1 MRDRIKN
8 ISGRIISRSF
18 PLLAG
23 KRLIYIVIYLRF
35 FAFSAWIPP
44 FFRIIAVS
52 TRIRKMDDRVL
63 TGILAHELCHQE
75 RYISMG
81 LARYLKFIFIYTFS
95 ARKRYDEERATDM
108 MTIDKGYAHELYEL
122 TLISSADKKHKP
134 IIDNYLSASEIMEYA
149 ERTGKW

>member
-1 MRDRIKN
+1 
-8 ISGRIISRSF
+8 
-18 PLLAG
+18 
-23 KRLIYIVIYLRF
+23 
-35 FAFSAWIPP
+35 
-44 FFRIIAVS
+44 
-52 TRIRKMDDRVL
+52 MDDRVL